1 MATVQTTYPNV
12 HDQWLDGQ
20 IADTSSCDVDSYSAA
35 ADINFGRAVHATGS
49 DAVTMGIGTAETFRG
64 IAIMDQRVPAT
75 AGEKYPKG
83 EVVSVLW
90 RGDVAVEADGAV
102 TTGGIPTVNT
112 TTGKVGIKAASA
124 TQIALTRSR
133 FIQGAAAGKIA
144 ILRVD
149 GLEPAA

>member
-1 MATVQTTYPNV
+1 MATVQTKYPNV
-12 HDQWLDGQ
+12 HDQWLEGQ
-20 IADTSSCDVDSYSAA
+20 IADTSTCDVDSYTAG
-35 ADINFGRAVHATGS
+35 ADINFGRAVHGTAAS
-49 DAVTMGIGTAETFRG
+49 VTMGIGTAESFRG
-64 IAIMDQRVPAT
+64 IALMDQRVPAT

-90 RGDVAVEADGAV
+90 RGDVAVKVDAAV

-112 TTGKVGIKAASA
+112 TSGKIGVTAADA
-124 TQIALTRSR
+124 THIALTKSR
-133 FIQGAAAGKIA
+133 FITGAAAGGIA